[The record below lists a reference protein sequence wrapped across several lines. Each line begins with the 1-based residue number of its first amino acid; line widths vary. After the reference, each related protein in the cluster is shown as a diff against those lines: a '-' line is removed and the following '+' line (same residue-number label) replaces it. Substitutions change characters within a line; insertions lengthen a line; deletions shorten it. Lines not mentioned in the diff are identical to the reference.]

1 MLQMT
6 PSPPSD
12 PLPRKWHHHHGPAPS
27 VRPHSASTPS
37 RSVGDALVSP
47 GPGVVLRCLPQAR
60 PPHFPWKAARLPPW
74 SPWPVPTQPGWA
86 SNCHCPAAQTS
97 VFLLPRAQPQHQ
109 AWHLFRACP
118 SFLAVHSASVLLPVS
133 SAQSQFCATC
143 TFPTTLPSP
152 SLSTAFSPGQ
162 SPTEMPKHL
171 RSSPS
176 FTLAWLVLKAWSR
189 PLVENP
195 RPAPFP
201 RLRLDPFCACC
212 PHPPTPAK

>member
-6 PSPPSD
+6 LSPPSD
-12 PLPRKWHHHHGPAPS
+12 PLPTKWHHHHGPAPS

-47 GPGVVLRCLPQAR
+47 GPEVVLRCLPQAR
-60 PPHFPWKAARLPPW
+60 PPHFPWQAARLPPR
-74 SPWPVPTQPGWA
+74 SPWPVPTQPGWV
-86 SNCHCPAAQTS
+86 SNCRCPAAQPS
-97 VFLLPRAQPQHQ
+97 IFLLPRAQPQHQ

-152 SLSTAFSPGQ
+152 SLSFVVIRLPI
-162 SPTEMPKHL
+162 
-171 RSSPS
+171 PS
-176 FTLAWLVLKAWSR
+176 FCLTAELHAVISNMTIPR
-189 PLVENP
+189 TVEIQ
-195 RPAPFP
+195 
-201 RLRLDPFCACC
+201 
-212 PHPPTPAK
+212 HV